1 MYAMY
6 DIKEYN
12 TQENTNTIPLIPVLS
27 DFKDKFRLYL
37 DYYKDEEWR
46 LSPPEIAIAVSK
58 DL

>member
-12 TQENTNTIPLIPVLS
+12 TQENTNTIPVLL

-37 DYYKDEEWR
+37 DYYKDEE
-46 LSPPEIAIAVSK
+46 
-58 DL
+58 

>member
-12 TQENTNTIPLIPVLS
+12 TQENTNTIPVLS

-37 DYYKDEEWR
+37 DYYKDEEWT